1 MEYDRIRVTT
11 VHQISSYR
19 NHESKFSCSD
29 GIYPQ
34 SLPPWSK
41 NHTKKK
47 FLWFS
52 GTYSVA
58 VIKYY
63 GKKNLNIEEVIF
75 LFWFFRLLVCLLV
88 CVVFLWLTVWRYS
101 PSWLHTCGALV
112 AGTYTSWSQWNF
124 SEEIE
129 SHKCACSYLRPCI
142 YSGPSKSATTVK
154 AALPTTV
161 GIIQIILQG

>member
-1 MEYDRIRVTT
+1 MEYDRVRVTT
-11 VHQISSYR
+11 VHQISSSYR
-19 NHESKFSCSD
+19 NYESKFSCSD

-47 FLWFS
+47 FLWFL

-63 GKKNLNIEEVIF
+63 GKKFKHRRGYFFVLIF
-75 LFWFFRLLVCLLV
+75 SFACLLALLV

-101 PSWLHTCGALV
+101 PSWLYTCGALV
-112 AGTYTSWSQWNF
+112 AGTYSSWSQWNF

-129 SHKCACSYLRPCI
+129 SNKYACSYLPPCI

-161 GIIQIILQG
+161 SII

>member
-11 VHQISSYR
+11 VHQISSSYR

-34 SLPPWSK
+34 SLPPWPK
-41 NHTKKK
+41 NHTKNVPLIFRYLFCCCNKI
-47 FLWFS
+47 LWQ
-52 GTYSVA
+52 
-58 VIKYY
+58 
-63 GKKNLNIEEVIF
+63 KNLNIEEVIF
-75 LFWFFRLLVCLLV
+75 LFWFFCLLVCLLV

-101 PSWLHTCGALV
+101 PSWLYTCGALV
-112 AGTYTSWSQWNF
+112 AGTYSSWSQWNS

-129 SHKCACSYLRPCI
+129 SHKYACSYLRPCI

-161 GIIQIILQG
+161 GII

>member
-1 MEYDRIRVTT
+1 MFWWYLSSKSTT
-11 VHQISSYR
+11 MIQKPY
-19 NHESKFSCSD
+19 
-29 GIYPQ
+29 
-34 SLPPWSK
+34 K
-41 NHTKKK
+41 NKS
-47 FLWFS
+47 LWFL
-52 GTYSVA
+52 GTVA

-75 LFWFFRLLVCLLV
+75 LFWFFLFSCLLALLV

-101 PSWLHTCGALV
+101 PSWLYTCGALV
-112 AGTYTSWSQWNF
+112 AGTYSSWLQWNF

-129 SHKCACSYLRPCI
+129 SNKCVCSYLPRI

-161 GIIQIILQG
+161 SII